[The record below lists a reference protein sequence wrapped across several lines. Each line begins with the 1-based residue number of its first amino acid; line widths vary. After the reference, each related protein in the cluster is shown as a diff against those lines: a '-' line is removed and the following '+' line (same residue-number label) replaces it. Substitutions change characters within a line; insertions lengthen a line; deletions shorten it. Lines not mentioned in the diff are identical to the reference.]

1 MSTKR
6 SAENTFRQANFKLPV
21 HQHMI
26 AERNA
31 RQNPCHN
38 QSLTLCHISDQIQID
53 SIAISYVYKIPRVLR
68 RSIRKIV
75 IDALRKLPKVDRK
88 HEVRERA
95 QVVLGR
101 VPGSWAA

>member
-6 SAENTFRQANFKLPV
+6 SAANTFRQANFKLPV
-21 HQHMI
+21 HQHMT
-26 AERNA
+26 AERSA
-31 RQNPCHN
+31 CQTPCHN
-38 QSLTLCHISDQIQID
+38 QSLTLCHILDSMKID
-53 SIAISYVYKIPRVLR
+53 SVVILYVYKFLR
-68 RSIRKIV
+68 AQRRAIRKIV

-101 VPGSWAA
+101 VPGGWAA